1 MGRHSFVLSFVIRHS
16 LRRGQLN
23 MKRMRVYLWFAA
35 LSLGLAGAS
44 ARCGLAQEDLTAME
58 EQAMRAAVERA
69 APCVV
74 RIETLGGLEQLE
86 GQLVGSGPTTGLIVA
101 ADGYILS
108 SAFAFAGKPTSILVT
123 LPSGK
128 RASAAIVARDASRM
142 LVLLK
147 VAADEALPVP
157 TWVPRQ
163 ELAVGQWTIAV
174 GRTYPGSFPNVSVGI
189 LSAVN
194 RVWGKAVQTDAKV
207 SPGNYGGP
215 LIDIRGRVIG
225 VLVPLSPQQEGEFAG
240 AEWYDSGIGF
250 AAPLADIW
258 AHLDTMKQG
267 TDLQPG
273 LLGISLK
280 GTDIYT
286 LPATIAACAAK
297 SPARAAGLLP
307 GDTIVELDGVRIE
320 RQSELRHA
328 LGPRAAGDTVRL
340 VVVRGENK
348 ERIEI
353 SAALVAT
360 IEPYVRAQ
368 LGILPMRM
376 SVEPAKPA
384 DAPAGV
390 VVRHVFPGS
399 PAAAAGLRDGDRIV
413 AIGDQDIANAR
424 ALRDQIM
431 TWDPGQVVRL
441 RFLRG
446 EQTQT
451 IDLTLGRQLMS
462 VPDQLP
468 PAHAARDQPAAGRPA
483 VGVVEIKIPEVA
495 NKCVALVPDNYNP
508 LHPYA
513 LVVWLHPP
521 GKFNQEELISRW
533 KKLCEDYDLIVLA
546 PQSED
551 EQRWMST
558 EIEFVRKA
566 IDDVM
571 RSYSVDPTRVA
582 LHGYQAGGAMAYYVA
597 FLHRDVARGVVAVAA
612 PLPMRLG
619 KPATDPIQPL
629 AVYSVSS
636 EKSEAA
642 DRIVA
647 GEKLLERL
655 AFPVLARLLP
665 GEERY
670 LSEQELAELVRW
682 IDALDRI

>member
-1 MGRHSFVLSFVIRHS
+1 
-16 LRRGQLN
+16 
-23 MKRMRVYLWFAA
+23 
-35 LSLGLAGAS
+35 
-44 ARCGLAQEDLTAME
+44 
-58 EQAMRAAVERA
+58 
-69 APCVV
+69 
-74 RIETLGGLEQLE
+74 
-86 GQLVGSGPTTGLIVA
+86 
-101 ADGYILS
+101 
-108 SAFAFAGKPTSILVT
+108 
-123 LPSGK
+123 
-128 RASAAIVARDASRM
+128 
-142 LVLLK
+142 
-147 VAADEALPVP
+147 
-157 TWVPRQ
+157 
-163 ELAVGQWTIAV
+163 
-174 GRTYPGSFPNVSVGI
+174 
-189 LSAVN
+189 
-194 RVWGKAVQTDAKV
+194 
-207 SPGNYGGP
+207 
-215 LIDIRGRVIG
+215 
-225 VLVPLSPQQEGEFAG
+225 
-240 AEWYDSGIGF
+240 
-250 AAPLADIW
+250 
-258 AHLDTMKQG
+258 MKQG

-280 GTDIYT
+280 GTNIYA

-328 LGPRAAGDTVRL
+328 LGPHAAGDTVHL

-348 ERIEI
+348 QRIEI

-368 LGILPMRM
+368 LGILPMRVP
-376 SVEPAKPA
+376 VEPAKPA
-384 DAPAGV
+384 KPADAQAGV
-390 VVRHVFPGS
+390 VLRYVFPGS
-399 PAAAAGLRDGDRIV
+399 PAAAAGLQNGDRIV
-413 AIGDQDIANAR
+413 AIGDQDIANAG
-424 ALRDQIM
+424 ALRDRVI

-451 IDLTLGRQLMS
+451 IDLTLGRQIMS

-468 PAHAARDQPAAGRPA
+468 PAHAALDQPAAGRPA

-495 NKCVALVPDNYNP
+495 NKCLALVPDNYNP

-521 GKFNQEELISRW
+521 GKFIQEELVSRW
-533 KKLCEDYDLIVLA
+533 KKPCEDHDLIVLA

-571 RSYSVDPTRVA
+571 RSYSVDPTRVV

-612 PLPMRLG
+612 PLPVRLG
-619 KPATDPIQPL
+619 KPATDPVQPL

-636 EKSEAA
+636 EKSEVAE
-642 DRIVA
+642 RIVA
-647 GEKLLERL
+647 GEKLLEKL

-665 GEERY
+665 GEDRY
-670 LSEQELAELVRW
+670 LNEQELAELVGW

>member
-1 MGRHSFVLSFVIRHS
+1 
-16 LRRGQLN
+16 
-23 MKRMRVYLWFAA
+23 
-35 LSLGLAGAS
+35 
-44 ARCGLAQEDLTAME
+44 
-58 EQAMRAAVERA
+58 
-69 APCVV
+69 
-74 RIETLGGLEQLE
+74 
-86 GQLVGSGPTTGLIVA
+86 
-101 ADGYILS
+101 
-108 SAFAFAGKPTSILVT
+108 
-123 LPSGK
+123 
-128 RASAAIVARDASRM
+128 
-142 LVLLK
+142 
-147 VAADEALPVP
+147 
-157 TWVPRQ
+157 
-163 ELAVGQWTIAV
+163 
-174 GRTYPGSFPNVSVGI
+174 
-189 LSAVN
+189 
-194 RVWGKAVQTDAKV
+194 
-207 SPGNYGGP
+207 
-215 LIDIRGRVIG
+215 
-225 VLVPLSPQQEGEFAG
+225 
-240 AEWYDSGIGF
+240 
-250 AAPLADIW
+250 
-258 AHLDTMKQG
+258 
-267 TDLQPG
+267 
-273 LLGISLK
+273 
-280 GTDIYT
+280 
-286 LPATIAACAAK
+286 
-297 SPARAAGLLP
+297 
-307 GDTIVELDGVRIE
+307 
-320 RQSELRHA
+320 
-328 LGPRAAGDTVRL
+328 
-340 VVVRGENK
+340 
-348 ERIEI
+348 
-353 SAALVAT
+353 
-360 IEPYVRAQ
+360 VRAQ